1 MKVDTVSGME
11 NHGRRKKG
19 VMGQGLMVKDEE
31 FRVKGARH
39 DGSRVRDSRLRV
51 SNGSEEKG
59 ERCHR
64 LGESGT
70 GL

>member
-1 MKVDTVSGME
+1 
-11 NHGRRKKG
+11 
-19 VMGQGLMVKDEE
+19 MVKDEE

-39 DGSRVRDSRLRV
+39 DGSRVRDSRLKV
-51 SNGSEEKG
+51 SKGSVEMG
-59 ERCHR
+59 ERCQR